1 MSSWSFCWCSLYY
14 FCDPKH
20 NGSETLRTM
29 SDSWNGWGSA
39 SSTWKSVSWQTHH
52 RGQKCHEESRWES
65 CLYIYENE
73 QRHKERMWKK
83 DLDHY
88 VHDSQRVIHDEVY
101 ELLSAHSGVSSIK
114 SYHQIQSGSQ
124 WHCRIVCF
132 GRLVGRP
139 ESSEPKKNNCWII
152 HTSTRVPYMDSAH
165 FLCRS

>member
-1 MSSWSFCWCSLYY
+1 MTAYDGKIL
-14 FCDPKH
+14 
-20 NGSETLRTM
+20 TLCVK
-29 SDSWNGWGSA
+29 GALSA
-39 SSTWKSVSWQTHH
+39 STWALGRFADAPYTMFVILSMMKARHWEQCQTVEMAGDQHLPRESQTHH

-101 ELLSAHSGVSSIK
+101 ELLNAHSGVSSIK
-114 SYHQIQSGSQ
+114 SCYQSQSGSQ

-139 ESSEPKKNNCWII
+139 ESSELKEN
-152 HTSTRVPYMDSAH
+152 
-165 FLCRS
+165 